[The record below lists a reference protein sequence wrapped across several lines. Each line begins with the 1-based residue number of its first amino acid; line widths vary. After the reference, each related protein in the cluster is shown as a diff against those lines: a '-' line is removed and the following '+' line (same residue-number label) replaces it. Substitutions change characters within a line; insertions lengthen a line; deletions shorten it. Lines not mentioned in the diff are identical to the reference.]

1 MPHDPLLL
9 LAIVVAGGLA
19 GGALARRVGLAGVTG
34 QILVGILLGETGL
47 GLVSG
52 ADAHALSPVTAFAL
66 GLITLVVG
74 GHLNL
79 RRLRNAGRRLMLLL
93 AAEVT
98 ITPLLVYGVVVGLM
112 GRPWSLGLLLAA
124 LAISTAPATVVALV
138 AESKSRGVFVKTLLG
153 AVALNNIAC
162 IFLFELAHL
171 AVATLNDGREIDG
184 LRLALQPLRELA
196 ITVAIGAGTG
206 LGLLAATRKV
216 VVSEKLATASVIAVL
231 VASGLAG
238 ALGVSKLLSCL
249 FLGMTLANLTPDKDE
264 IVESA
269 FVDIRQAI
277 FAVFFTLAG
286 AELHLGDLG
295 SAGWL
300 VLAVFA
306 ARLTGKVLAGNL
318 ALRLA
323 GGTAAMR
330 RGMGMALVPQAGVAV
345 GLVLMVQDDPLLSE
359 VAPQLLVVG
368 LAVVALNEIVG
379 PFLVRSSLR
388 RSGEEGHDRARLLD
402 FLHEENIVVDLAA
415 ATMEEAIEQLVDVLV
430 RSNHLDADRDA
441 LLKSVLERERQVSTC
456 FGEGLAVPHGVLANG
471 SAMVGAMGISR
482 TGLPFDTPDARPVH
496 CMVVLATPDGER
508 DRHLQVLAALA
519 RSVGVDK
526 NVRRQ
531 LFTARTAAHAY
542 DVLHGA
548 DAAHFNAFVLD
559 EQHEDLDDARLNGAD

>member
-441 LLKSVLERERQVSTC
+441 LLKSVLERERKVSTC

>member
-441 LLKSVLERERQVSTC
+441 LLKSVLERERKVSTC

-482 TGLPFDTPDARPVH
+482 TGLPFDTPDGRPVH